1 MREQKVIGSF
11 QSTKSGYGFVITDDM
26 EQDIFISADDING
39 AFHGDKVEVIILEQ
53 RHGLKPEGYIS
64 KVIERS
70 IKTIVGT
77 FDECK
82 GYGFVIPDNSKFTKD
97 IFVSKNNCSFAK
109 NKDKVVVEIISYG
122 SKNSKPEG
130 KITEVIGNIKRPGAA
145 VYCIARSYNLRMDFE
160 TEHLTDAIKLNNQ
173 AKIKEELDYRKDFRN
188 LYTITIDGEDA
199 KDLDDAI
206 TLEKTDDGYVLG
218 VHIADVSHYVKENS
232 ALDRE
237 ARKRGTSVYLPDR
250 VIPMLPKDLSNGI
263 CSLNAGEDR
272 LCLSCIMKVDFN
284 GNLISSEIVESVIN
298 VNRRCS
304 YTEVQEFFDGK
315 ISFDDELS
323 SLLTEALALSNKFKE
338 RRMDRGLVDFDFP
351 EAKII
356 LDKRGRAVKIL
367 PYERNDAT
375 MLIENF
381 MLLANET
388 VAETYFWMDMPF
400 LYRVHETPDEDKVR
414 KLAALLYGLGYSMK
428 GKTTHPKDFQ
438 KILAEFEGKPEEA
451 FVSRFV
457 LRSMK
462 QAKYSTESL
471 GHFGLAVKYYSHFTS
486 PIRRYPDLQIH
497 RIIKEIIHG
506 RMNDSRVQHFN
517 DILPEVASSSSN
529 SERVAKE
536 VERECDKLMKAQ
548 FMQRYIGEEFTGIIS
563 SITGWGMYVEL
574 ENTVEG
580 MVRLSSMD
588 DDYYIFDEDRMELIG
603 EHSNTVYHIGQ
614 IVKVVCVGAD
624 TTARTVD
631 FELIEDY
638 YGER

>member
-1 MREQKVIGSF
+1 MNKQKVTGKF
-11 QSTKSGYGFVITDDM
+11 QSTKSGYGFVVTEEM
-26 EQDIFISADDING
+26 EQDIFISSDDING
-39 AFHGDKVEVIILEQ
+39 AFHGDTVEVVILDVK
-53 RHGLKPEGYIS
+53 RGLKPEGYIS
-64 KVIERS
+64 KVIDRS
-70 IKTIVGT
+70 LKSLVGT

-82 GYGFVIPDNSKFTKD
+82 GYGFVIPDNTKFTKD
-97 IFVSKNNCSFAK
+97 IFVSKNNCLHAK
-109 NKDKVVVEIISYG
+109 NKDKVVVEITNYG
-122 SKNSKPEG
+122 TKSSNPEG
-130 KITEVIGNIKRPGAA
+130 VITEVIGNIKQPGAA
-145 VYCIARSYNLRMDFE
+145 VYCIARSYNLKMNFDAE
-160 TEHLTDAIKLNNQ
+160 QLTDAMKLNNLS
-173 AKIKEELDYRKDFRN
+173 AITSEISNRKDLRGI
-188 LYTITIDGEDA
+188 YTITIDGEDA

-206 TLEKTDDGYVLG
+206 TVEPISDGYILG
-218 VHIADVSHYVKENS
+218 VHIADVTHYVAEYS

-272 LCLSCIMKVDFN
+272 LCLSCIMKIDN
-284 GNLISSEIVESVIN
+284 DGNMISGEVVESVIN

-304 YTEVQEFFDGK
+304 YNEVQEYFDGK
-315 ISFDDELS
+315 LNFDGELS
-323 SLLTEALALSNKFKE
+323 ELLDNALILSNKFKAK
-338 RRMDRGLVDFDFP
+338 RMERGLVDFDFP

-388 VAETYFWMDMPF
+388 VAETYFWMDIPF

-414 KLAALLYGLGYSMK
+414 KLASLLYGLGYTMK
-428 GKTTHPKDFQ
+428 GKSTHSKDFQ
-438 KILAEFEGKPEEA
+438 KILSEFEGKPEEA

-497 RIIKEIIHG
+497 RIIKEVIHNEMDDN
-506 RMNDSRVQHFN
+506 RLEHYNYL
-517 DILPEVASSSSN
+517 LPDVAASSSN
-529 SERVAKE
+529 AERVAKE

-548 FMQRYIGEEFTGIIS
+548 YMQRHIGEEFEGIIS
-563 SITGWGMYVEL
+563 SITSWGMYVEL

-588 DDYYIFDEDRMELIG
+588 DDYFIYDEDRMELYG
-603 EHSNTVYHIGQ
+603 EHTNLTYHIGQ
-614 IVKVVCVGAD
+614 IVKVVVVGAD
-624 TTARTVD
+624 TTMRTVD
-631 FELIEDY
+631 FELVEDY
-638 YGER
+638 YD

>member
-1 MREQKVIGSF
+1 MREQKITGKF
-11 QSTKSGYGFVITDDM
+11 QSTKSGYGFVVTEDS
-26 EQDIFISADDING
+26 EQDIFISSDDING
-39 AFHGDKVEVIILEQ
+39 AFHGDLVEVVILDSK
-53 RHGLKPEGYIS
+53 RGLKPEGYIS

-70 IKTIVGT
+70 LKSLVGT

-82 GYGFVIPDNSKFTKD
+82 GYGFVIPDNTKFTKD
-97 IFVSKNNCSFAK
+97 VFVSKNNCLHAK
-109 NKDKVVVEIISYG
+109 NKDKVVVEIINYG
-122 SKNSKPEG
+122 NKNTNPEG
-130 KITEVIGNIKRPGAA
+130 VITEVIGNIKQPGAA
-145 VYCIARSYNLRMDFE
+145 VYCIARSYNLRINF
-160 TEHLTDAIKLNNQ
+160 DAEQLSQAMKLNNQ
-173 AKIKEELDYRKDFRN
+173 SAIANELSNRKDFRDI
-188 LYTITIDGEDA
+188 YTITIDGEDA

-206 TLEKTDDGYVLG
+206 TVEPVSDGYILG
-218 VHIADVSHYVKENS
+218 VHIADVTHYVTEYS
-232 ALDRE
+232 ALDKE

-272 LCLSCIMKVDFN
+272 LCLSCVMKIDN
-284 GNLISSEIVESVIN
+284 SGNMISGEVVESVIN

-304 YTEVQEFFDGK
+304 YNEVQEYFDGK
-315 ISFDDELS
+315 LKFEGELS
-323 SLLTEALALSNKFKE
+323 ELLNNALNLSNKFKAK
-338 RRMDRGLVDFDFP
+338 RMERGLVDFDFP
-351 EAKII
+351 EAKIV

-414 KLAALLYGLGYSMK
+414 KLASLLYGLGYTMK
-428 GKTTHPKDFQ
+428 GKTTHSKDFQ
-438 KILAEFEGKPEEA
+438 KILSEFEGKPEEA

-497 RIIKEIIHG
+497 RIIKEIIHNKMDDC
-506 RMNDSRVQHFN
+506 RIEHYNN
-517 DILPEVASSSSN
+517 LLPDVASGSSN
-529 SERVAKE
+529 AERVAKE

-548 FMQRYIGEEFTGIIS
+548 FMQRHIGEEFEGIIS

-580 MVRLSSMD
+580 MVRLSSME
-588 DDYYIFDEDRMELIG
+588 DDYFIFDEDRMELYG
-603 EHSNTVYHIGQ
+603 ERTNITYHIGQ
-614 IVKVVCVGAD
+614 IVKVVVAGAD
-624 TTARTVD
+624 TTMRTVD
-631 FELIEDY
+631 FELVEDY
-638 YGER
+638 YD

>member
-1 MREQKVIGSF
+1 MKEQKVTGIF
-11 QSTKSGYGFVITDDM
+11 QSTKSGYGFVVT
-26 EQDIFISADDING
+26 EELENDIFISSDDING
-39 AFHGDKVEVIILEQ
+39 AFQGDKVEVVLLKEK
-53 RHGLKPEGYIS
+53 RGLKPEGYI
-64 KVIERS
+64 KRIIERS
-70 IKTIVGT
+70 LKTLVGT

-82 GYGFVIPDNSKFTKD
+82 GYGFVIPDNTKFNKD
-97 IFVSKNNCSFAK
+97 IFVSKNNCMHAK
-109 NKDKVVVEIISYG
+109 NKDKVVVEITNYG
-122 SKNSKPEG
+122 GKNSNPEG
-130 KITEVIGNIKRPGAA
+130 VIREVIGNIKQPGAA
-145 VYCIARSYNLRMDFE
+145 VYCIARSYNLRMGFDSE
-160 TEHLTDAIKLNNQ
+160 QLTEAMRLNNQ
-173 AKIKEELDYRKDFRN
+173 TAICKELEYRKDFRDI
-188 LYTITIDGEDA
+188 YTITIDGEDA

-206 TLEKTDDGYVLG
+206 TVEPAENGYILG
-218 VHIADVSHYVKENS
+218 VHIADVSHYVQEYS
-232 ALDRE
+232 SLDKE
-237 ARKRGTSVYLPDR
+237 ARKRGNSVYLPDR

-272 LCLSCIMKVDFN
+272 LCLSCVMKVDKN
-284 GNLISSEIVESVIN
+284 GELISGEVVESVIN

-304 YTEVQEFFDGK
+304 YNEVQEFIDGK
-315 ISFDDELS
+315 LNFEGELS
-323 SLLTEALALSNKFKE
+323 ELLNNALELSDKFKAK
-338 RRMDRGLVDFDFP
+338 RMDRGLVDFDFP
-351 EAKII
+351 ETKII

-400 LYRVHETPDEDKVR
+400 LYRVHEEPDEDKIR
-414 KLAALLYGLGYSMK
+414 KLANLLYGLGYTMK
-428 GKTTHPKDFQ
+428 GKSTHSKDLQKVLQEFQ
-438 KILAEFEGKPEEA
+438 GKPEEA

-497 RIIKEIIHG
+497 RIIKEILHNK
-506 RMNDSRVQHFN
+506 MNERRIEHYN
-517 DILPEVASSSSN
+517 NLLPEVALSSSN

-548 FMQRYIGEEFTGIIS
+548 YMQRHIGEEFDGIVS

-588 DDYYIFDEDRMELIG
+588 DDYFIFDEDRMELYG
-603 EHSNTVYHIGQ
+603 EHTGITYHIGQ
-614 IVKVVCVGAD
+614 KVKVVVVGAD
-624 TTARTVD
+624 TNMRTVD
-631 FELIEDY
+631 FELVEDY
-638 YGER
+638 YD

>member
-1 MREQKVIGSF
+1 MKKETVTGQF
-11 QSTKSGYGFVITDDM
+11 QSTKSGYGFVTR
-26 EQDIFISADDING
+26 EKEESDIFISSDNING
-39 AFHGDKVEVIILEQ
+39 AFHGDLVEVVISDTKK
-53 RHGLKPEGYIS
+53 GLKPEGYIS
-64 KVIERS
+64 KIIDRN
-70 IKTIVGT
+70 IKSLVGT

-82 GYGFVIPDNSKFTKD
+82 GYGFVIPDNTKFTKD
-97 IFVSKNNCSFAK
+97 IFVSKNNCMHAK
-109 NKDKVVVEIISYG
+109 NKDKVVVEIINYG
-122 SKNSKPEG
+122 TKGANPEG
-130 KITEVIGNIKRPGAA
+130 VITEVIGNIKQPGAA
-145 VYCIARSYNLRMDFE
+145 VYCIARSYNLRMGFDAE
-160 TEHLTDAIKLNNQ
+160 QLTEAMKLNDQ
-173 AKIKEELDYRKDFRN
+173 TAIEDEISYRKDFRD

-206 TLEKTDDGYVLG
+206 TIEAIDEGYILG
-218 VHIADVSHYVKENS
+218 VHIADVTHYVKEYS
-232 ALDRE
+232 VLDKE
-237 ARKRGTSVYLPDR
+237 ACKRGTSVYLPDR

-272 LCLSCIMKVDFN
+272 LCLSCVMKVDKD
-284 GNLISSEIVESVIN
+284 GNLISGEVVESVIN

-304 YTEVQEFFDGK
+304 YTEVQEYFDK
-315 ISFDDELS
+315 RKEFDSELS
-323 SLLTEALALSNKFKE
+323 VLLDVAFKLSDKFKAK
-338 RRMDRGLVDFDFP
+338 RMERGLVDFDFP

-356 LDKRGRAVKIL
+356 LDKRGRAVKIM

-400 LYRVHETPDEDKVR
+400 LYRVHENPDEDKVR
-414 KLAALLYGLGYSMK
+414 KLATLLYGLGYTIK
-428 GKTTHPKDFQ
+428 GKTTHSKDFQ
-438 KILAEFEGKPEEA
+438 KILQEFEGKPEEA

-497 RIIKEIIHG
+497 RIIKEIIHNK
-506 RMNDSRVQHFN
+506 MNDKRIEHYN
-517 DILPEVASSSSN
+517 NILPEVAAKSSN

-548 FMQRYIGEEFTGIIS
+548 FMQRHIGEEFEGIIS

-588 DDYYIFDEDRMELIG
+588 DDYFIFDEDRMELYG
-603 EHSNTVYHIGQ
+603 EHTGITYHIGQ
-614 IVKVVCVGAD
+614 KVKVIVAGAD
-624 TTARTVD
+624 TAMRTVD

-638 YGER
+638 YG

>member
-1 MREQKVIGSF
+1 MKEQKVTGIF
-11 QSTKSGYGFVITDDM
+11 QSTKSGYGFVVS
-26 EQDIFISADDING
+26 EESENDIFISSDDING
-39 AFHGDKVEVIILEQ
+39 AFHGDKVEVVLLQEK
-53 RHGLKPEGYIS
+53 RGLKPEGYI
-64 KVIERS
+64 KKIIERNLKS
-70 IKTIVGT
+70 LVGT

-82 GYGFVIPDNSKFTKD
+82 GYGFVIPDNTKFTKD
-97 IFVSKNNCSFAK
+97 IFVSKNNCMHAK
-109 NKDKVVVEIISYG
+109 NKDKVVVEITNYG
-122 SKNSKPEG
+122 GKNANPEG
-130 KITEVIGNIKRPGAA
+130 VIKEVIGNIKQPGAA
-145 VYCIARSYNLRMDFE
+145 VYCIARSYNLRMGFDSE
-160 TEHLTDAIKLNNQ
+160 QLTEAMKLNNQ
-173 AKIKEELDYRKDFRN
+173 AAIKNELNYRKDFRDI
-188 LYTITIDGEDA
+188 YTITIDGEDA

-206 TLEKTDDGYVLG
+206 TVEPVEDGYILG
-218 VHIADVSHYVKENS
+218 VHIADVSHYVKEYS
-232 ALDRE
+232 VLDKE

-272 LCLSCIMKVDFN
+272 LCLSCVMKVDMS
-284 GNLISSEIVESVIN
+284 GNLISGEVVESVIN

-304 YTEVQEFFDGK
+304 YNEVQEFFDGK
-315 ISFDDELS
+315 LTFEGELAELLNNALELS
-323 SLLTEALALSNKFKE
+323 DKFKAK
-338 RRMDRGLVDFDFP
+338 RMERGLVDFDFP
-351 EAKII
+351 ETKII

-400 LYRVHETPDEDKVR
+400 LYRVHETPDEDKIK
-414 KLAALLYGLGYSMK
+414 KLAVLLYGLGYTMK
-428 GKTTHPKDFQ
+428 GKSTHSKDLQKVLQEFQ
-438 KILAEFEGKPEEA
+438 GKPEEA

-497 RIIKEIIHG
+497 RIIKEIIHNK
-506 RMNDSRVQHFN
+506 MTDNRVEHYN
-517 DILPEVASSSSN
+517 NLLPEVALSSSN

-548 FMQRYIGEEFTGIIS
+548 YMQRHLGEEFEGIVS

-588 DDYYIFDEDRMELIG
+588 DDYFIFDEDRMELYG
-603 EHSNTVYHIGQ
+603 EHTGITYHIGQ
-614 IVKVVCVGAD
+614 KVKVIVVGAD
-624 TTARTVD
+624 TTMRTVD
-631 FELIEDY
+631 FELVEDY
-638 YGER
+638 YD